1 MKDPVKIRAEKSNIN
16 EEIAK
21 EWAELQKTNEGEVF
35 EQAMSRIKPESD
47 ELQQAWRQG
56 FIEGNKAHDK
66 RIIEIARHYGYEA
79 QREQFVEECS
89 EAILAVQ
96 KVKRRCSNGN
106 FIDLA
111 EEVADVLIMAEQMR
125 ILISQSLIDEFIQKK
140 LERQIQRIKEEE
152 L

>member
-1 MKDPVKIRAEKSNIN
+1 MN
-16 EEIAK
+16 EIAK
-21 EWAELQKTNEGEVF
+21 EWAEKEVKSEAEAF
-35 EQAMSRIKPESD
+35 EKAMSRIKQPEITTD
-47 ELQQAWRQG
+47 ELEQAYRQG
-56 FIEGNKAHDK
+56 YMEGYKRRHSDT
-66 RIIEIARHYGYEA
+66 RIITIAHHYGYTA

-106 FIDLA
+106 FINLA

-140 LERQIQRIKEEE
+140 LERQIRRINGEEID
-152 L
+152 